1 MIRPAATR
9 LGSNAYT
16 SRPGSAAANGNVV
29 SPSCA
34 PTSIQMRRYVRA
46 RASRPNVSL
55 SARRRSLRMNVVT
68 PSQRVDEPAAS
79 PILTIF
85 SAPKAFSGHVGIIQE
100 NAIRSWLSLK
110 PTPKIILFG
119 DDAATAG
126 FARGLG
132 GGRRRGR
139 IRERRHHP
147 DPAQHRGGADR
158 QAVVA
163 ALPPGRPAPRR
174 RHPEAD
180 GIRSRVGGA
189 VGRGCRRRRQIAFAR
204 RHRLVCLPS
213 RAVRGHAP
221 LRDRQDVIRQL
232 AVVAHRRVGR
242 AFDRRHVIRD
252 PDSPEPRLLAC
263 DRRRLGRRRGS
274 REPPVDPALDEL
286 LPDHPCDLDAASRR
300 HGRASIRVEVPPGA
314 AEAARQPC
322 AAGHPADQDAPS
334 NLATH
339 PALRGVIDFLRRLP
353 ARLLSGR
360 LLIRRAFGLSAG
372 RGVASVLSAAWVI
385 VIARRLSVDQFGE
398 VSVALALVLIF
409 STVSDL
415 GLQNILARDVV
426 ETGRIRRAVLD
437 AVVARR
443 LVLAAISVVLLVVL
457 FVIATHDRNLAVPI
471 VFGLSIGGA
480 AMYNST
486 LTAYRALGNI
496 RLEIASEI
504 GSRAVVLVGG
514 GLWVASGGGIIAVG
528 VAYSSV
534 GLAIGLIDYLIV
546 RGKSA
551 AGPIDHPFPSFSPRA
566 AAPFALA
573 NTVSA
578 IYQRIDNYLLA
589 LLRGTAAAGVY
600 GAGYRFQDMI
610 MILPV
615 AL

>member
-1 MIRPAATR
+1 
-9 LGSNAYT
+9 
-16 SRPGSAAANGNVV
+16 
-29 SPSCA
+29 
-34 PTSIQMRRYVRA
+34 
-46 RASRPNVSL
+46 
-55 SARRRSLRMNVVT
+55 
-68 PSQRVDEPAAS
+68 
-79 PILTIF
+79 
-85 SAPKAFSGHVGIIQE
+85 
-100 NAIRSWLSLK
+100 
-110 PTPKIILFG
+110 
-119 DDAATAG
+119 
-126 FARGLG
+126 
-132 GGRRRGR
+132 
-139 IRERRHHP
+139 
-147 DPAQHRGGADR
+147 
-158 QAVVA
+158 
-163 ALPPGRPAPRR
+163 
-174 RHPEAD
+174 
-180 GIRSRVGGA
+180 
-189 VGRGCRRRRQIAFAR
+189 
-204 RHRLVCLPS
+204 
-213 RAVRGHAP
+213 
-221 LRDRQDVIRQL
+221 
-232 AVVAHRRVGR
+232 
-242 AFDRRHVIRD
+242 
-252 PDSPEPRLLAC
+252 
-263 DRRRLGRRRGS
+263 
-274 REPPVDPALDEL
+274 
-286 LPDHPCDLDAASRR
+286 
-300 HGRASIRVEVPPGA
+300 
-314 AEAARQPC
+314 
-322 AAGHPADQDAPS
+322 
-334 NLATH
+334 
-339 PALRGVIDFLRRLP
+339 VIDFLRRLP

-385 VIARRLSVDQFGE
+385 VIARRLTVDQFGE

-600 GAGYRFQDMI
+600 GASYRFQDVI

-615 AL
+615 ALGQLALSDVSGTDPRLRMSTGRRVAAQSALLTLVPALAIAIFAKPLLTFLFGAPYAVAAPIVVLLMISTVPGAAGVALSLLAAVTDPRRFAIASGSSLVVNVVVNLILIPPFSGVGAGVAMVISQTYLVAAFYWVLWRKSAELNVAAGAAGQA